1 MKRAV
6 TNCNEGYAE
15 SMSTQR
21 TTIAARN
28 AAFLVFASRFPNSD
42 FVYSQEFQRTLNEAL
57 ESAAPHMVAL

>member
-1 MKRAV
+1 M
-6 TNCNEGYAE
+6 G
-15 SMSTQR
+15 TQR